1 MQVTSLLGDF
11 NLCLS
16 KQTFTAPKGRPS
28 DHREIFSILVVTQM
42 LSLSLYRVSELSR
55 LGLICLACTMG
66 RYDCAGSF
74 LAGFQ
79 VHGDK

>member
-11 NLCLS
+11 NPGLS
-16 KQTFTAPKGRPS
+16 KQTLTAPKGRPS
-28 DHREIFSILVVTQM
+28 DHREVFSILVVTQM
-42 LSLSLYRVSELSR
+42 LSPLLDRVLELSR
-55 LGLICLACTMG
+55 LGLRCLECTVG
-66 RYDCAGSF
+66 QYDCGWFF